1 MNKKTSK
8 PEKLESGQHS
18 PQEGDR
24 KHPLAERLVP
34 IVRELHARAGHG
46 HEMSKEEIDDM
57 WGHG

>member
-24 KHPLAERLVP
+24 KH
-34 IVRELHARAGHG
+34 ARAGHG

-57 WGHG
+57 WGHS